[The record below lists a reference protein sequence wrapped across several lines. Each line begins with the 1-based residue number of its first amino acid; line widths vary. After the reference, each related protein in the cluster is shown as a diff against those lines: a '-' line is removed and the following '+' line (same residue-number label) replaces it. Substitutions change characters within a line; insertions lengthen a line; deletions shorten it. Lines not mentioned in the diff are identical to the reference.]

1 MCVFVSVLILKLRS
15 HSSHP
20 TNLLKTPFSPSA
32 DQEKAV
38 AESNEPFS
46 LYGTLPR
53 SMRETK
59 LLTNTREML
68 DPKELESRK
77 ELIRSKSPA
86 ELAQI
91 HGVGEIPVPTK
102 IQNILKGRSRSGSLS
117 KMKR

>member
-1 MCVFVSVLILKLRS
+1 MILINMKIYS
-15 HSSHP
+15 GHHEPTEAQSS
-20 TNLLKTPFSPSA
+20 
-32 DQEKAV
+32 
-38 AESNEPFS
+38 EPWS

-59 LLTNTREML
+59 LLTNTREMV
-68 DPKELESRK
+68 DAKELEKRQ

-91 HGVGEIPVPTK
+91 HGLDEIPVPTK
-102 IQNILKGRSRSGSLS
+102 IQNIFKTRSRSGSLS